1 MKKGFTLLELMAA
14 VLIGSMAALMIAG
27 SLTVGIRAWTRVQQ
41 EVSQN
46 YNRRMVLDL
55 LKRQGSSIFFKRDAD
70 ALMATPRFSESR
82 NDLRQ
87 APLGRGI
94 EQRREMRRNRGN
106 RAGNN
111 NRRGRMSFDLPDG
124 THFFRGT
131 PQELS
136 FISTVSFLS
145 DFPGQVGVKYYV
157 VQNESG
163 EDEDMIN
170 ATSSRNQTQDLG
182 DSSYQGGREN
192 PFAGEVMQGNLYL
205 YVEEKN
211 LFLSQSEEDDTS
223 DLADPTSGV
232 ATNANSGSMP
242 QELDPSQVVST
253 KSMKLIGPLRSF
265 NIRYRKPA
273 IRRAQE
279 SDGSDDWAEQWDMEQ
294 EGYYPSAI
302 EFILFYEE
310 PGITDDLPDEEL
322 PGIRMVI
329 PIYDSRNLAR
339 GVTPSALQ

>member
-1 MKKGFTLLELMAA
+1 MRKGFTFIELMAA
-14 VLIGSMAALMIAG
+14 VVIGAVATLMIAG
-27 SLTVGIRAWTRVQQ
+27 ALTVSIKAWTRVQS
-41 EVSQN
+41 EVGKN

-70 ALMATPRFSESR
+70 ALMATPRFSETR
-82 NDLRQ
+82 DDLRQ
-87 APLGRGI
+87 APIG
-94 EQRREMRRNRGN
+94 RNRIN
-106 RAGNN
+106 RVVRNN
-111 NRRGRMSFDLPDG
+111 LRRGRQGFDLPDG

-163 EDEDMIN
+163 EDEDMVN
-170 ATSSRNQTQDLG
+170 ALSSRNQTSDLG
-182 DSSYQGGREN
+182 ESSYQGGRQN
-192 PFAGEVMQGNLYL
+192 PFAGDVYSGSLYL
-205 YVEEKN
+205 YLEEKN
-211 LFLSQSEEDDTS
+211 LFLSNMEEEDSS
-223 DLADPTSGV
+223 DLADPTRVEAEGKVSAGGAADLGNISG
-232 ATNANSGSMP
+232 N
-242 QELDPSQVVST
+242 QVIST
-253 KSMKLIGPLRSF
+253 KSMKLIGPLRKFS
-265 NIRYRKPA
+265 IRYRKPA

-279 SDGSDDWAEQWDMEQ
+279 TDGGDDWAEQWDMEQ

-322 PGIRMVI
+322 PGIRLVI

>member
-1 MKKGFTLLELMAA
+1 MRKAFTLIELMAA
-14 VLIGSMAALMIAG
+14 VVIGSMAALMIAG
-27 SLTVGIRAWTRVQQ
+27 ALTVGIKAWTRVQS

-55 LKRQGSSIFFKRDAD
+55 LKRQSSSIFFKRDAD

-82 NDLRQ
+82 DDLRQ
-87 APLGRGI
+87 APLGRDRLSRNVRNGL
-94 EQRREMRRNRGN
+94 RRSREGYE
-106 RAGNN
+106 
-111 NRRGRMSFDLPDG
+111 LPDG
-124 THFFRGT
+124 TYFFRGT

-157 VQNESG
+157 VQNETG
-163 EDEDMIN
+163 EDDDMVN
-170 ATSSRNQTQDLG
+170 ALSSRNQTNDLG
-182 DSSYQGGREN
+182 ESSYQGGRQN
-192 PFAGEVMQGNLYL
+192 PFSGDIYSGSLYL

-211 LFLSQSEEDDTS
+211 LFLSTMEEDDTS
-223 DLADPTSGV
+223 DLADPTRGD
-232 ATNANSGSMP
+232 ATGKVSAAGADLEHLNQN
-242 QELDPSQVVST
+242 QVVST
-253 KSMKLIGPLRSF
+253 KSMKLIGPLRKFS
-265 NIRYRKPA
+265 IRYRKPA

-279 SDGSDDWAEQWDMEQ
+279 SDSSDDWAEQWDMEQ

-322 PGIRMVI
+322 PGIRLVI